1 MYAEAARYEKKRHE
15 YITTWNRLKAAGR
28 TFAYIDESGFMLSAQ
43 RDYGWALRGQKVHG
57 TRSGQRRPRTS
68 LIAALVGKKLIEPML
83 FDGTCDTEV
92 FNLWLEKLFCPVV
105 KKGTVVVIDNAA
117 FHKSPKTR
125 DLIHGADCELLFLP
139 PYSPDLMPIE
149 QKFASL
155 KKNRQ
160 YNENMSLGQLIR
172 KFG

>member
-1 MYAEAARYEKKRHE
+1 
-15 YITTWNRLKAAGR
+15 
-28 TFAYIDESGFMLSAQ
+28 MLSTQ
-43 RDYGWALRGQKVHG
+43 RNYAWAPRGEKVHG

-68 LIAALVGKKLIEPML
+68 LIAALVGKNLMEPML
-83 FDGTCDTEV
+83 FDGTCDTDV
-92 FNLWLEKLFCPVV
+92 INLWLEERLCPALTPE
-105 KKGTVVVIDNAA
+105 TVVVMDNAA

-125 DLIHGADCELLFLP
+125 DLIHAAGCELLFLP

-160 YNENMSLGQLIR
+160 YNENMPLDQLVR
-172 KFG
+172 EFG